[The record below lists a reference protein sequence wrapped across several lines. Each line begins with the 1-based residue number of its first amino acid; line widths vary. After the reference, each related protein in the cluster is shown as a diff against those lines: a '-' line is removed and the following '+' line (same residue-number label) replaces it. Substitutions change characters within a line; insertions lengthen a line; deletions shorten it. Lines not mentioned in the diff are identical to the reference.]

1 LHCVSAGHSHGRFPL
16 GERLWHKNGV
26 NVRDKPRR
34 APPPLDDSALREL
47 ALRYVGKYAT
57 TRAKLREY
65 LTRKIR
71 ERGWTGEQPAD
82 PETLADRFT
91 ELGLVDDASYAL
103 ARSRALSGRGYGK
116 RRLAEKLRLAGV
128 DEDDSREALDAADA
142 AAVTAA
148 LRFAERRRIGPF
160 AAQAPDRAAR
170 EKAIAAM
177 VRAGHAFALS
187 RAIAQ
192 LPPGANVDS
201 SSLAENW
208 DGNLI

>member
-1 LHCVSAGHSHGRFPL
+1 M
-16 GERLWHKNGV
+16 
-26 NVRDKPRR
+26 
-34 APPPLDDSALREL
+34 REL

-71 ERGWTGEQPAD
+71 ECGWTGEPPAD
-82 PETLADRFT
+82 LDALTDRFA

-116 RRLAEKLRLAGV
+116 RRLAENLRVAGV

-160 AAQAPDRAAR
+160 AAQTPDRAAR

-177 VRAGHAFALS
+177 VRAGHAFGLS

-192 LPPGANVDS
+192 LPPGASVDS
-201 SSLAENW
+201 SFIAEIW